1 MRFKITLSEKA
12 QKAFSLI
19 EMLLTILIIGFII
32 GFSAQFF
39 VRKDKK
45 IRSVFDDFA
54 RLNSRLV
61 NLSHLRSKRYRLVF
75 KLSLKEEDQYWVE
88 KQSRL
93 TKTEQE
99 EPSSAGEFKI
109 DESFY
114 SKPQSL
120 PSLLDIVKIETQSLS
135 QEEGEVFI
143 YYSASV
149 LAQEAKIH
157 FLRPDNQGKWILH
170 LDPAGKQLRILK

>member
-1 MRFKITLSEKA
+1 MGFKIILSAKA

-32 GFSAQFF
+32 GFSSQFF

-45 IRSVFDDFA
+45 VRSVFNDFA
-54 RLNSRLV
+54 RLNSRLI
-61 NLSHLRSKRYRLVF
+61 NLSHLRSQRYRLVF
-75 KLSLKEEDQYWVE
+75 KLSLKAKDQYWVE
-88 KQSRL
+88 KQSQF

-99 EPSSAGEFKI
+99 EPSSASEFKI

-114 SKPQSL
+114 SKPQFL
-120 PSLLDIVKIETQSLS
+120 PSLVDIVKIETQSLS

-143 YYSASV
+143 YYNASA
-149 LAQEAKIH
+149 LAQETKIY
-157 FLRPDNQGKWILH
+157 FLRPDNQGKWVLH
-170 LDPAGKQLRILK
+170 LDPASKQLRILK